1 MKDIFH
7 NIKLLMVAY
16 LIACR
21 VCRKGLNG
29 STVIKPC
36 GRANNH
42 KITHC
47 DFRNEQKLSRV

>member
-7 NIKLLMVAY
+7 NIKLLMVAC